1 MSPLAY
7 VVSLPVRFY
16 RAVLSPVVRP
26 FLPVSADLFGL
37 RDGGVGETRR
47 DQGNLAD
54 AAPDRAVPP
63 VGRIGY
69 R

>member
-16 RAVLSPVVRP
+16 RAVLALARP

-37 RDGGVGETRR
+37 RDGGAGKARR
-47 DQGNLAD
+47 DQGNVAD
-54 AAPDRAVPP
+54 AAPDRAMPS
-63 VGRIGY
+63 VGRIGD

>member
-26 FLPVSADLFGL
+26 FLPVPADLFGL
-37 RDGGVGETRR
+37 RDGGVGETWR
-47 DQGNLAD
+47 DQGNVAD
-54 AAPDRAVPP
+54 VAPDRAMPS
-63 VGRIGY
+63 VGRLGY
-69 R
+69 